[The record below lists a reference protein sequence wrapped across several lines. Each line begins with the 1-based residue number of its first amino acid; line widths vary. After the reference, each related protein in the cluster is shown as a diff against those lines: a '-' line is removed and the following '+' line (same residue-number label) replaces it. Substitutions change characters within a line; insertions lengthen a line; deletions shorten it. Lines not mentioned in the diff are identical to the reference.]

1 MAYCVPAL
9 EQVPAGHAT
18 VFLASVH
25 TPPEQLPLPFIRSAE
40 ALVVR
45 TIELKNA
52 SDIVIAKNLMRNPP
66 SPTAG
71 AGKL

>member
-1 MAYCVPAL
+1 
-9 EQVPAGHAT
+9 
-18 VFLASVH
+18 
-25 TPPEQLPLPFIRSAE
+25 LPLPFIRSAE